1 MDRPNRHNTAELN
14 LIVWAVLLL
23 VAVLTFPR

>member
-1 MDRPNRHNTAELN
+1 MDRPNRHNTAELS
-14 LIVWAVLLL
+14 LVVWAALLL